1 MAHAVIAITIDA
13 TAEQVFDVVHDYEI
27 RTDWDTLLRSARME
41 GNRVPEQGAVAICAA
56 RWYLGGLVFR
66 TRYVTLNRPVVAAVT
81 LVKPYFIFENWSAS
95 IRHREVPGRGTD
107 PADGAESEVVYT
119 LNLQCRPTWFARPLE
134 AVAMKA
140 FELETRRRLRALKR
154 YIEAA
159 GEPSSGSRAA
169 RTRRPRLS

>member
-41 GNRVPEQGAVAICAA
+41 GNRVPEQGAGAVCAA

-66 TRYVTLNRPVVAAVT
+66 TRYVTFNRPVVAAVT

-95 IRHREVPGRGTD
+95 IRHREVAARGTNS
-107 PADGAESEVVYT
+107 ADGASEVIYT
-119 LNLQCRPTWFARPLE
+119 LNLRCRPTRFARPLE
-134 AVAMKA
+134 VVAMKA

-154 YIEAA
+154 YIEAD
-159 GEPSSGSRAA
+159 GKPSSGSWVT
-169 RTRRPRLS
+169 RTRRPRLT